1 MTCNVRR
8 LCMHALA
15 MVLVLMFVGMVS
27 ASTVITGTAD
37 VTSPT
42 EGAYK
47 KGTFSIA
54 GNLDISITKTQTET
68 AESYYVKAEVFADS
82 GFPIISD
89 QSSITFSKDET
100 GTKTKTWTDM
110 FVVWSTTAADDGSH
124 TANARV
130 SYKPIVGGTWT
141 PVALDTNNFIVDNT
155 PPVTTKTVDPA
166 DPDGLNGW
174 YVSVITVSLSATD
187 PGPCPS
193 GVDYTE
199 VNVDG
204 TGWVQSTTVYVG
216 NDGEHTF
223 QYRSVDN
230 VGNVEATHTQYYK
243 LDTTPPIATF
253 THSVSELT
261 VNFDASGSTDATSGI
276 DRYEWDFGDGST
288 GSGVSP
294 SHTYSAEGTYTVT
307 LRVWDK
313 AGNDGT
319 GTAKFTV
326 SVSVL
331 PEFPLGVEAATGI
344 GLMVVVVYI
353 WLRKRKTKPTVAKRF
368 TTKTP
373 NLDSC

>member
-1 MTCNVRR
+1 MF
-8 LCMHALA
+8 AS
-15 MVLVLMFVGMVS
+15 MFVGMVS
-27 ASTVITGTAD
+27 ASTGITGTAD

-47 KGTFSIA
+47 KGIFGIA
-54 GNLDISITKTQTET
+54 GNADISITKTQTET
-68 AESYYVKAEVFADS
+68 AEYYYVKAEVFADS
-82 GFPIISD
+82 GRPIIWD
-89 QSSITFSKDET
+89 ISSIIFSKDDT
-100 GTKTKTWTDM
+100 GTHTKTWP
-110 FVVWSTTAADDGSH
+110 VLAVGWKSTAADDGSH

-130 SYKPIVGGTWT
+130 SYKPLVGGTWT

-155 PPVTTKTVDPA
+155 PP
-166 DPDGLNGW
+166 
-174 YVSVITVSLSATD
+174 
-187 PGPCPS
+187 
-193 GVDYTE
+193 
-199 VNVDG
+199 
-204 TGWVQSTTVYVG
+204 
-216 NDGEHTF
+216 
-223 QYRSVDN
+223 
-230 VGNVEATHTQYYK
+230 
-243 LDTTPPIATF
+243 IAAF

-307 LRVWDK
+307 LRVWDN

-326 SVSVL
+326 SVSVPV
-331 PEFPLGVEAATGI
+331 PEFPLGVEVATGI
-344 GLMVVVVYI
+344 GLVVAVVYI

-373 NLDSC
+373 NPDSC